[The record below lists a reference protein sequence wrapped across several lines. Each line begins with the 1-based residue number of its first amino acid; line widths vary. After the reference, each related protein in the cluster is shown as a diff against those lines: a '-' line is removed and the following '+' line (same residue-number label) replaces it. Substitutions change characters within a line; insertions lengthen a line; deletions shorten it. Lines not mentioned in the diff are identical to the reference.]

1 MGKAT
6 RLELETAKAEVIRLE
21 KEIGCLEEQ
30 LLDKSDDV
38 AAWVEKDL
46 VYRQLNLA
54 YQKYDNLLDSFLS
67 D

>member
-1 MGKAT
+1 MEKVT

-38 AAWVEKDL
+38 SAWVEKDL
-46 VYRQLNLA
+46 FYRQLALA
-54 YQKYDNLLDSFLS
+54 YQKYDTLLDSFLK